1 MSTTATPRRRLRL
14 PLPGGRKSGPPVRI
28 RPDGS
33 RDVELPLIEHLRELR
48 SRLMKAAASIVLA
61 TVVSFLF
68 VDQTMALLLAPAG
81 NVEFIAIAPTETFIN
96 YLKVALYTGVAI
108 SMPLLVYQVFR
119 FLAPGLTR
127 TERRWV
133 LLSLPAVTFLFVL
146 GLVFCYSVLLTP
158 ALGFL
163 LGFGGGRIVNMPSIS
178 LYLSFVTRFLLAV
191 AIAFQTPVIV
201 FLLSKLGVATPKRLA
216 KFRRWAYVLAFVLAA
231 IITPTP
237 DPVNQSFVAIPIILL
252 YELGIIFARIGG
264 RPRKTE
270 TPV

>member
-1 MSTTATPRRRLRL
+1 MSTTATPRRRLPFPR
-14 PLPGGRKSGPPVRI
+14 GRKPAPPARI

-48 SRLMKAAASIVLA
+48 SRLVKSALSVAVA
-61 TVVSFLF
+61 TVISFLF
-68 VDQTMALLLAPAG
+68 VEQTITLLLAPAG
-81 NVEFIAIAPTETFIN
+81 DVEFIAIAPTETFIN
-96 YLKVALYTGVAI
+96 YLKVAFYAGIAI
-108 SMPLLVYQVFR
+108 SMPLLVYQIFR

-146 GLVFCYSVLLTP
+146 GLVFCYSVLLRP

-163 LGFGGGRIVNMPSIS
+163 LGFGSDRIVNMPSIS

-216 KFRRWAYVLAFVLAA
+216 KFRRWAYVLAFVMAA

-237 DPVNQSFVAIPIILL
+237 DPINQSFVAIPIILL

-264 RPRKTE
+264 RPRK
-270 TPV
+270 PQASA

>member
-1 MSTTATPRRRLRL
+1 MSTTATPRRRLPFPR
-14 PLPGGRKSGPPVRI
+14 GRKPAPPARI

-48 SRLMKAAASIVLA
+48 SRLVKAALSVAVA
-61 TVVSFLF
+61 TVISFLF
-68 VDQTMALLLAPAG
+68 VEQTITLLLEPAG
-81 NVEFIAIAPTETFIN
+81 DVDFIAIAPTETFIN
-96 YLKVALYTGVAI
+96 YLKVAFYAGIAI
-108 SMPLLVYQVFR
+108 SMPLLVYQIFR

-146 GLVFCYSVLLTP
+146 GLVFCYSVLLRP

-163 LGFGGGRIVNMPSIS
+163 LGFGSDRIVNMPSIS

-191 AIAFQTPVIV
+191 SIAFQTPVIV

-216 KFRRWAYVLAFVLAA
+216 KFRRWAYVLAFVMAA

-237 DPVNQSFVAIPIILL
+237 DPINQSFVAIPIILL

-264 RPRKTE
+264 RPRKPE
-270 TPV
+270 AAA

>member
-1 MSTTATPRRRLRL
+1 MSTTATPRRRLQ
-14 PLPGGRKSGPPVRI
+14 LPGGRKPKPPTHL

-48 SRLMKAAASIVLA
+48 SRLVKAALSIAIA
-61 TVVSFLF
+61 TAVSFLF
-68 VDQTMALLLAPAG
+68 IEQTMALLLEPLG
-81 NVEFIAIAPTETFIN
+81 DIQPIAIAPTETFVN
-96 YLKVALYTGVAI
+96 YLKVALYTGIAI

-146 GLVFCYSVLLTP
+146 GLVFCYTVILQP
-158 ALGFL
+158 ALSFL
-163 LGFGGGRIVNMPSIS
+163 LGFGSDRIQNMPSIS
-178 LYLSFVTRFLLAV
+178 MYLSFVTRFLLAV

-201 FLLSKLGVATPKRLA
+201 FLLSKLGVATPARLS

-237 DPVNQSFVAIPIILL
+237 DPVNQSFVAVPIILL

-264 RPRKTE
+264 RPRKPE
-270 TPV
+270 TTA

>member
-1 MSTTATPRRRLRL
+1 MSTTAPPGRRL
-14 PLPGGRKSGPPVRI
+14 PLPGRGKPKPPVHI

-48 SRLMKAAASIVLA
+48 SRLVKAAIAVALA
-61 TVVSFLF
+61 TALSFLF
-68 VDQTMALLLAPAG
+68 IDQTMALLLDPVG
-81 NVEFIAIAPTETFIN
+81 GITLIAIAPTETFIN
-96 YLKVALYTGVAI
+96 YLKVAFYTGIAI
-108 SMPLLVYQVFR
+108 SMPLLVYQIFR

-146 GLVFCYSVLLTP
+146 GLVFCYSVLLRP

-163 LGFGGGRIVNMPSIS
+163 LGFGGGRVQNMPSIS
-178 LYLSFVTRFLLAV
+178 LYLSFVTRFLMAV

-216 KFRRWAYVLAFVLAA
+216 RFRRWAYVLAFVIAA

-252 YELGIIFARIGG
+252 YELGIVFARIGA
-264 RPRKTE
+264 RPRQPEK
-270 TPV
+270 PA

>member
-1 MSTTATPRRRLRL
+1 MSTTASPKRRL
-14 PLPGGRKSGPPVRI
+14 PLPGGRKPTPPVHI

-48 SRLMKAAASIVLA
+48 SRLVKSALSIALA
-61 TVVSFLF
+61 TAVSFLF
-68 VDQTMALLLAPAG
+68 IEQTMNLLLDPVG
-81 NVEFIAIAPTETFIN
+81 DITIIATAPTETFVN
-96 YLKVALYTGVAI
+96 YLKVALYTGIAI

-146 GLVFCYSVLLTP
+146 GLVFCYTVLLRP
-158 ALGFL
+158 ALSFL
-163 LGFGGGRIVNMPSIS
+163 LGFGGGRIENMPSIS
-178 LYLSFVTRFLLAV
+178 LYLSFVTRFLMAV

-237 DPVNQSFVAIPIILL
+237 DPVNQSFVAISIVLL
-252 YELGIIFARIGG
+252 YELGVLFARIGA
-264 RPRKTE
+264 RPRKPE
-270 TPV
+270 ASA

>member
-1 MSTTATPRRRLRL
+1 MSTTAPPGRRL
-14 PLPGGRKSGPPVRI
+14 PLPGRGKPKPPVHI

-48 SRLMKAAASIVLA
+48 SRLVKAAIAVALA
-61 TVVSFLF
+61 TALSFLF
-68 VDQTMALLLAPAG
+68 IDQTMALLLDPVG
-81 NVEFIAIAPTETFIN
+81 DITLIAIAPTETFIN
-96 YLKVALYTGVAI
+96 YLKVAFYTGIAI
-108 SMPLLVYQVFR
+108 SMPLLVYQIFR

-146 GLVFCYSVLLTP
+146 GLVFCYSVLLRP

-163 LGFGGGRIVNMPSIS
+163 LGFGGGRVQNMPSIS
-178 LYLSFVTRFLLAV
+178 LYLSFVTRFLMAV

-216 KFRRWAYVLAFVLAA
+216 RFRRWAYVLAFVIAA

-252 YELGIIFARIGG
+252 YELGIVFARIGA
-264 RPRKTE
+264 RPRQPEK
-270 TPV
+270 PA

>member
-1 MSTTATPRRRLRL
+1 MSTTTTPRRRL
-14 PLPGGRKSGPPVRI
+14 PLPGGRGRKPTPPVHI

-48 SRLMKAAASIVLA
+48 SRLVKAALSIAIA
-61 TVVSFLF
+61 TIVSFLF
-68 VDQTMALLLAPAG
+68 IDQTMDLLLEPAG
-81 NVEFIAIAPTETFIN
+81 NVQLIAITPTETFVN
-96 YLKVALYTGVAI
+96 YLKVALYVGIAI

-133 LLSLPAVTFLFVL
+133 LMSLPAVTFLFAL
-146 GLVFCYSVLLTP
+146 GLVFCYSVLLHP

-163 LGFGGGRIVNMPSIS
+163 LGFGSDRIQNTPSIS
-178 LYLSFVTRFLLAV
+178 AYLSFVTRFLMAV

-201 FLLSKLGVATPKRLA
+201 FLLSKLGVATPQRLA
-216 KFRRWAYVLAFVLAA
+216 RFRRWAYVLAFVLAA

-252 YELGIIFARIGG
+252 YELGILFARIGA
-264 RPRKTE
+264 RPRKSE
-270 TPV
+270 EAA